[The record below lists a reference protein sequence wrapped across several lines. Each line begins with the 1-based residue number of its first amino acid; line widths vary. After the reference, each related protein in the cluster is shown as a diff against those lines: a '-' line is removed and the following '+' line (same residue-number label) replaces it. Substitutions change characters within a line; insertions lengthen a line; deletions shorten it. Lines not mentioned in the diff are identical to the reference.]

1 MEVCGRIKLTSKG
14 TCEGLFPGDMSF
26 SRNTSCVMWRF
37 FLSKTLIPL
46 TPTKTKPSQP
56 PYAIIF
62 ITFALI
68 VDKVLRIF
76 FPRRN
81 RFVLFVFWPLIM
93 EILVVDDFKSN
104 FKIVFRSKGT
114 EFDMCE
120 IVTTYFS
127 WVYIPFILYLN

>member
-62 ITFALI
+62 ISFALI

-81 RFVLFVFWPLIM
+81 RFVLFVFAHWLWKSLLLM
-93 EILVVDDFKSN
+93 ILKVTLKLSFGQKGQNSICAKSSQLT
-104 FKIVFRSKGT
+104 FRESIYHS
-114 EFDMCE
+114 F
-120 IVTTYFS
+120 
-127 WVYIPFILYLN
+127 YI